1 MSHDAAQS
9 RLFNKTEIFI
19 KGLVLED
26 VDLGAVASVV
36 AGQLGIGQDKVLV
49 IDARDDL
56 ISLDVL
62 QQEIETRRIVGL
74 ERDMLEALAQVP
86 GLSLTENACIH
97 SQGVLGMLGVQGVSA
112 RKLASK
118 MAETESMI
126 ERMVAKRCLVFPT
139 GNEIIEN
146 KIADTNTPFLVD
158 AMRGAGFTAQ
168 AGEVLPDD
176 EDVLVG
182 KLLEA
187 ASLGF
192 GVVLST
198 GGTGAEK
205 KDCMVEAIQKIDPD
219 AAVSYIVHFTKG
231 QGRHHKDGVRIALG
245 QVDRTIFVALPGPH
259 SEVAQATPTLLEGL
273 ERRWSKKELADA
285 LAALLRQNYIH

>member
-1 MSHDAAQS
+1 MSYDAAHS

-19 KGLVLED
+19 KGLILEE

-36 AGQLGIGQDKVLV
+36 AHQLGIEQDKVLV

-62 QQEIETRRIVGL
+62 QQSIETQKIIGREKQLLR
-74 ERDMLEALAQVP
+74 ALSQVP
-86 GLSLTENACIH
+86 GLSLTVDARIQ

-112 RKLASK
+112 EEVISR

-139 GNEIIEN
+139 GNEIIAG
-146 KIADTNTPFLVD
+146 KISDTNTPYLMDV
-158 AMRGAGFTAQ
+158 MQGAGFSAQ

-219 AAVSYIVHFTKG
+219 AAASYIVHFTKG
-231 QGRHHKDGVRIALG
+231 QGRHHKDGVRIAVG
-245 QVDRTIFVALPGPH
+245 RVDHTTFVALPGPH
-259 SEVAQATPTLLEGL
+259 SEVTQATPTLVQGL
-273 ERRWSKKELADA
+273 ERGWSKKELADA
-285 LAALLRQNYIH
+285 LAALLRENYRH